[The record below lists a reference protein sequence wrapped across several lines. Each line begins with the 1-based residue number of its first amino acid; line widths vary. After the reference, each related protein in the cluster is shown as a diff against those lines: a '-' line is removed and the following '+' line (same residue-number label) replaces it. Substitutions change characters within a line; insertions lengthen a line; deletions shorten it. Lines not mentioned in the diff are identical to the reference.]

1 MEKLGLI
8 QVYTGKGKG
17 KTTAALGLA
26 TRAIGHGLK
35 VQMVQFLKGSAHSGE
50 LFAAHRL
57 FPQLQI
63 TQFGWGCPLSSLIR
77 SGQAKC
83 RKCGECFRK
92 NRDITT
98 NLARP
103 ALEYAKSLIRE
114 RCCDLLIL
122 DEISHP
128 LRHRL
133 LEAEEVCNLLKAKPT
148 NLEIVLTGRE
158 MPQEIIELA
167 DLVTE
172 VFPQKHPFQAG
183 IDSRRGI
190 EY

>member
-1 MEKLGLI
+1 MEQLGLI
-8 QVYTGKGKG
+8 QVYTGSGKG

-26 TRAIGHGLK
+26 IRAIGHGLK
-35 VQMVQFLKGSAHSGE
+35 VEIIQFLKGSSYSGE
-50 LFAAHRL
+50 LFTAQRL

-77 SGQAKC
+77 SGQTKC
-83 RKCGECFRK
+83 KKCGECFSK
-92 NRDITT
+92 NRDREN

-103 ALEYAKSLIRE
+103 ALEYAQNLIKE
-114 RCCDLLIL
+114 QNCDILIL

-128 LRHRL
+128 LRHNL
-133 LEAEEVCNLLKAKPT
+133 LDTFEICNLLKTKPA
-148 NLEIVLTGRE
+148 NLELVLTGRD
-158 MPQEIIELA
+158 MPPEILAIA

-172 VFPQKHPFQAG
+172 AVPVKHPFQVG
-183 IDSRRGI
+183 VDSRRGI

>member
-1 MEKLGLI
+1 MEGLGLI
-8 QVYTGKGKG
+8 QIYTGKGKG

-26 TRAIGHGLK
+26 MRAIGHGLM
-35 VQMVQFLKGSAHSGE
+35 VHMVQFLKGSSYSGE
-50 LFAAHRL
+50 LFAAQRL

-83 RKCGECFRK
+83 SKCGECFRK
-92 NRDITT
+92 NRDKET

-103 ALEYAKSLIRE
+103 ALNFANNLIE
-114 RCCDLLIL
+114 EQSCDLLIL
-122 DEISHP
+122 DELSHP
-128 LRHRL
+128 LRHNL
-133 LEAEEVCNLLKAKPT
+133 LDITEVCNLLRAKPA

-158 MPQEIIELA
+158 MPQEIIDLA

-172 VFPQKHPFQAG
+172 VFPKKHPFQAG